1 MFNKTLSIPPQLPIY
16 PLRNQI
22 VFPHMTFPLLVQ
34 SQGMIPIE
42 EALRRDH
49 LLGLVPVLPEDT
61 PEGLHEFNSIGTVCR
76 ITQVFR
82 FPEGGAKVMLEG
94 LVRIRLLSASQR
106 TPFVLA
112 TVKVLTDPESRGP
125 IAEALTQSVKA
136 LLKVALAYGR
146 PLPGE
151 VLKMMNQINE
161 PGELADLV
169 AVYLT
174 LDFVDQQRLLDTLDP
189 LERLKGI
196 YMLLT
201 AEVQKLQVQGEV
213 QSEVAKRIGK
223 NQKEYLLR
231 EQLKQIQNELG
242 DDDPHRAELSK
253 LRQAL
258 EDADLPEDV
267 ATVADRELERLGRIN
282 PSSPEY
288 SVART
293 YLECLSNVPW
303 NRGTEDVLDIAAA
316 QQTLDED
323 HYNLKEVK
331 ERILEFLAVHS
342 LKKTLK
348 GPILCLVGPPGVGK
362 TSLGR
367 SIARAMGRK
376 FIRISLGGMK
386 DEAEI
391 RGHRRTYIGA
401 MPGRIIQEISRAKAN
416 NPVFMLDEVDKI
428 GQDFRGDPSSA
439 LLEVLDPEQNDTF
452 TDHYLDVPFD
462 LSQVM
467 FITTANVMDPVPAP
481 LRDRME
487 TIRLPGYSDEEKLQI
502 VLKYLLPKQLEEN
515 GLHDYPLEFE
525 QDAIFKIIREHTRE
539 AGVRAVER
547 QVASICRKV
556 AKEIT
561 QGAVPRTLISGTNVD
576 QLLGPRRYY
585 ADAASEEDRVGV
597 ATGLAWTETGGDII
611 FIEAS
616 RMVGKKELMLTGSL
630 GDVMRESA
638 KTALSFVRAHH
649 AEFGIEADFFE
660 QSDLHIHVPAGAIP
674 KDGPS
679 AGVAIAT
686 ALISLL
692 TNCPARRNVAMTGEL
707 TLTGRVL
714 PIGGVKEKVLAAH
727 RAGVTTVLLP
737 ASNSDHLQE
746 IDENIRSEV
755 RLVLVDSMADIVAEA
770 LIDNPLVKVQ
780 SLLAVSPIFPPNPL
794 P

>member
-1 MFNKTLSIPPQLPIY
+1 MFNKTLSIPAQLPIY

-22 VFPHMTFPLLVQ
+22 VFPYMTFPLLVQ
-34 SQGMIPIE
+34 GQGMTSIE

-49 LLGLVPVLPEDT
+49 LLGLVPVLPEGALN
-61 PEGLHEFNSIGTVCR
+61 GLHEFNSIGTVCR
-76 ITQVFR
+76 IIQVFR

-94 LVRIRLLSASQR
+94 LVRIRLLSTIQR
-106 TPFVLA
+106 IPFVLA
-112 TVKVLTDPESRGP
+112 TVKVLNDAEGRGP
-125 IAEALTQSVKA
+125 IAEALIQSVKA

-146 PLPGE
+146 PLPSE
-151 VLKMMNQINE
+151 VLKIMNQVNE

-174 LDFVDQQRLLDTLDP
+174 LDFVDQQRLLDTLEP
-189 LERLKGI
+189 LERLKVL

-231 EQLKQIQNELG
+231 EQLKQIQDELG
-242 DDDPHRAELSK
+242 DDDPHQAELSK

-258 EDADLPEDV
+258 EDADLPEEV
-267 ATVADRELERLGRIN
+267 AVVADRELERLGKIN
-282 PSSPEY
+282 PTSPEY
-288 SVART
+288 SVSRS
-293 YLECLSNVPW
+293 YLECLSTVPW
-303 NRGTEDVLDIAAA
+303 ARGTDEVLDIAAA
-316 QQTLDED
+316 EQILDED

-362 TSLGR
+362 TSIGR

-376 FIRISLGGMK
+376 FIRVSLGGMK

-391 RGHRRTYIGA
+391 RGHRRTYIGS

-428 GQDFRGDPSSA
+428 GQDFRGDPSAA
-439 LLEVLDPEQNDTF
+439 LLEVLDSEQNDTF

-462 LSQVM
+462 LSKVM
-467 FITTANVMDPVPAP
+467 FITTANVMDPIPAP

-502 VLKYLLPKQLEEN
+502 VLRYLLPKQLEEN
-515 GLHDYPLEFE
+515 GLQDYPLEFE
-525 QDAIFKIIREHTRE
+525 QAAIIKIIREHTRE

-561 QGAVPRTLISGTNVD
+561 QGSVPRTLINATDVD
-576 QLLGPRRYY
+576 GLLGPRRYY
-585 ADAASEEDRVGV
+585 ANAASEEDRIGV

-611 FIEAS
+611 FIETS

-630 GDVMRESA
+630 GDVMCESA
-638 KTALSFVRAHH
+638 KTALSFVRAHY
-649 AEFGIEADFFE
+649 ADFGIEADFFE

-692 TNCPARRNVAMTGEL
+692 TKCPARRNVAMTGEL
-707 TLTGRVL
+707 TLTGRIL
-714 PIGGVKEKVLAAH
+714 PVGGVKEKVLAAH

-737 ASNSDHLQE
+737 AGNNDNLQE
-746 IDENIRSEV
+746 IDENVRREV
-755 RLVLVDSMADIVAEA
+755 RLVLVNNIADIVVEA
-770 LIDNPLVKVQ
+770 LIDNSLVKVRR
-780 SLLAVSPIFPPNPL
+780 LLDDSPIFSSNPL

>member
-1 MFNKTLSIPPQLPIY
+1 MFNKNLTIPPQLPIY
-16 PLRNQI
+16 PLRKQI
-22 VFPHMTFPLLVQ
+22 IFPHMIFPLLVQ
-34 SQGMIPIE
+34 SQGMTPIE

-49 LLGLVPVLPEDT
+49 LLGLVPVMPEDT
-61 PEGLHEFNSIGTVCR
+61 AEGLHEFNSIGTVCR

-94 LVRIRLLSASQR
+94 LVRIRLLSASQQ

-112 TVKVLTDPESRGP
+112 TVKVLNDPESRGP
-125 IAEALTQSVKA
+125 IAEALAQSVKA

-146 PLPGE
+146 PLPSE
-151 VLKMMNQINE
+151 VLKMMNQVNE

-174 LDFVDQQRLLDTLDP
+174 LDFVDQQQLLDTLEP
-189 LERLKGI
+189 LERLKQI

-242 DDDPHRAELSK
+242 DDDPHQAELGK
-253 LRQAL
+253 LRRAL
-258 EDADLPEDV
+258 EDADLPEEV

-282 PSSPEY
+282 ASSPEY
-288 SVART
+288 SVSRS

-303 NRGTEDVLDIAAA
+303 ALGTDDVLDIAAA
-316 QQTLDED
+316 EQTLDED

-401 MPGRIIQEISRAKAN
+401 MPGRIIQEISRCKAN

-515 GLHDYPLEFE
+515 GLQDYPLEFE

-547 QVASICRKV
+547 QVAAICRKV

-561 QGAVPRTLISGTNVD
+561 QGGVPRTLINETDVD
-576 QLLGPRRYY
+576 RLLGPRRYY

-616 RMVGKKELMLTGSL
+616 QMVGNKELMLTGSL

-649 AEFGIEADFFE
+649 AEFGIAADFFE

-692 TNCPARRNVAMTGEL
+692 THCPGRRNVAMTGEL
-707 TLTGRVL
+707 TLTGRIL

-746 IDENIRSEV
+746 IDENIRREV

>member
-1 MFNKTLSIPPQLPIY
+1 
-16 PLRNQI
+16 
-22 VFPHMTFPLLVQ
+22 
-34 SQGMIPIE
+34 
-42 EALRRDH
+42 
-49 LLGLVPVLPEDT
+49 
-61 PEGLHEFNSIGTVCR
+61 
-76 ITQVFR
+76 
-82 FPEGGAKVMLEG
+82 
-94 LVRIRLLSASQR
+94 
-106 TPFVLA
+106 
-112 TVKVLTDPESRGP
+112 
-125 IAEALTQSVKA
+125 
-136 LLKVALAYGR
+136 
-146 PLPGE
+146 
-151 VLKMMNQINE
+151 
-161 PGELADLV
+161 
-169 AVYLT
+169 
-174 LDFVDQQRLLDTLDP
+174 
-189 LERLKGI
+189 
-196 YMLLT
+196 
-201 AEVQKLQVQGEV
+201 
-213 QSEVAKRIGK
+213 
-223 NQKEYLLR
+223 
-231 EQLKQIQNELG
+231 
-242 DDDPHRAELSK
+242 
-253 LRQAL
+253 
-258 EDADLPEDV
+258 
-267 ATVADRELERLGRIN
+267 
-282 PSSPEY
+282 
-288 SVART
+288 
-293 YLECLSNVPW
+293 
-303 NRGTEDVLDIAAA
+303 
-316 QQTLDED
+316 
-323 HYNLKEVK
+323 
-331 ERILEFLAVHS
+331 
-342 LKKTLK
+342 
-348 GPILCLVGPPGVGK
+348 
-362 TSLGR
+362 
-367 SIARAMGRK
+367 
-376 FIRISLGGMK
+376 
-386 DEAEI
+386 
-391 RGHRRTYIGA
+391 
-401 MPGRIIQEISRAKAN
+401 
-416 NPVFMLDEVDKI
+416 MLDEVDKI

-515 GLHDYPLEFE
+515 GLQDYPLEFE
-525 QDAIFKIIREHTRE
+525 QNAIFKIIWEHTRE

-547 QVASICRKV
+547 QVAAICRKV

-561 QGAVPRTLISGTNVD
+561 QGGVPRTLINETDVD
-576 QLLGPRRYY
+576 RLLGPRRYY

-616 RMVGKKELMLTGSL
+616 QMVGNKELMLTGSL

-692 TNCPARRNVAMTGEL
+692 THCPGRRNVAMTGEL
-707 TLTGRVL
+707 TLTGRIL

-746 IDENIRSEV
+746 IDENIRREV

-780 SLLAVSPIFPPNPL
+780 SLLAASPIFPPNPL